1 MLGNWAVTDDEDW
14 TDRLR
19 GWIDPT
25 GCDALVLQREHLDPY
40 EYIEVWLNDAGLVG
54 TDEYAARYRA
64 WLDYFD
70 ALGITGVGMG
80 WMMLHRAGRAIP
92 DIRIEP
98 WPHAVHQPLGEAFAD
113 HIAGVSLA
121 ALPDEALLGRAW
133 ELDGRVDVETLGRP
147 GVEDPEHIVYRQ
159 RYGFGRSV
167 EVDTALGA
175 VLGACDG
182 DLTAGQ
188 IIAAVADILD
198 VDPDALAVEVT
209 PKLRDLIGEG
219 YLT

>member
-1 MLGNWAVTDDEDW
+1 MAKSG
-14 TDRLR
+14 
-19 GWIDPT
+19 
-25 GCDALVLQREHLDPY
+25 
-40 EYIEVWLNDAGLVG
+40 
-54 TDEYAARYRA
+54 
-64 WLDYFD
+64 
-70 ALGITGVGMG
+70 
-80 WMMLHRAGRAIP
+80 RAGRRPGRIP
-92 DIRIEP
+92 VLAAPPTEP
-98 WPHAVHQPLGEAFAD
+98 RRR
-113 HIAGVSLA
+113 AGVSLA

-159 RYGFGRSV
+159 RYGFGRAV